1 MDAEHN
7 RQHIVAVAR
16 EAFAAD
22 GLELPMRE
30 IARRADLGVATLYRH
45 FPARPDLIGAVLRER
60 VADCGAELRAALE
73 DPDPWR
79 ALSGIIRQFAERQV
93 RDRGLNEALLGS
105 HAAGLA
111 FADQRRDHSEGLEE
125 LVERARSAG
134 VLREGVTVDDVRV
147 GLLAIASFRALPPEK
162 ANAAVRRLA
171 RLLLVGISHQ
181 DAEVAR
187 LTDLVD
193 ESEAVIDQPS
203 RTSSHYARRSAAIR
217 HR

>member
-1 MDAEHN
+1 MTRKPRVDAEHN

-45 FPARPDLIGAVLRER
+45 FPARPDLIGAVLREQ
-60 VADCGAELRAALE
+60 VVVCGAEMRAALE

-79 ALSGIIRQFAERQV
+79 ALSGVIQLFAERQV

-111 FADQRRDHSEGLEE
+111 FAEQRRAHSKGLEQ
-125 LVERARSAG
+125 LVDSARGAG
-134 VLREGVTVDDVRV
+134 VLRAEVTVEDVRV

-162 ANAAVRRLA
+162 ASTAVRRLA
-171 RLLLVGISHQ
+171 SLLLAGL
-181 DAEVAR
+181 AR
-187 LTDLVD
+187 
-193 ESEAVIDQPS
+193 
-203 RTSSHYARRSAAIR
+203 
-217 HR
+217 